1 MSLPLS
7 ATAITFVLTRDRA
20 ASDAFYRD
28 TLGLRFLTD
37 DGFAAVFDLNGASLR
52 ITHVPDHAAAPH
64 PVLGWQ
70 VADIAATVADL
81 TGKGVAMI
89 LYPGMGQDETG
100 VWTAPGGS
108 ARVAFFADPDGNV
121 LSLTQS

>member
-1 MSLPLS
+1 MSLPSS

-70 VADIAATVADL
+70 VADIAAAVADL
-81 TGKGVAMI
+81 TGKGVSMI

-100 VWTAPGGS
+100 VWTAPNGS
-108 ARVAFFADPDGNV
+108 AKVAFFADPDGNV

>member
-1 MSLPLS
+1 MSLPSS

-20 ASDAFYRD
+20 VSDAFYRD

-81 TGKGVAMI
+81 TGKGVSMI
-89 LYPGMGQDETG
+89 LYPGMGQDEAG
-100 VWTAPGGS
+100 VWSAPDGI
-108 ARVAFFADPDGNV
+108 AKVAFFADPDGNV
-121 LSLTQS
+121 LSLTQC

>member
-1 MSLPLS
+1 MALPSS
-7 ATAITFVLTRDRA
+7 ATAIAFVLTRDRTV
-20 ASDAFYRD
+20 SDAFYRD
-28 TLGLRFLTD
+28 VLGLPFVTD
-37 DGFAAVFDLNGASLR
+37 DGFAAVFDLNGATLR
-52 ITHVPDHAAAPH
+52 ITHVPDHSAAPH

-81 TGKGVAMI
+81 TARGVAMI
-89 LYPGMGQDETG
+89 VYPGMGQDAAG
-100 VWTAPGGS
+100 IWTAPDGS

>member
-1 MSLPLS
+1 MSLPSS
-7 ATAITFVLTRDRA
+7 ATVIAFVLTRDRA

-28 TLGLRFLTD
+28 TLGLPFLTD
-37 DGFAAVFDLNGASLR
+37 DGFGAVFDLNGATLR
-52 ITHVPDHAAAPH
+52 ITHVPDHSGAPH

-81 TGKGVAMI
+81 TGKGVSMI
-89 LYPGMGQDETG
+89 IYPGMGQDETG

-108 ARVAFFADPDGNV
+108 AKVAFFADPDGNV

>member
-7 ATAITFVLTRDRA
+7 ATAITFVLTCDRA
-20 ASDAFYRD
+20 VSDAFYRD
-28 TLGLRFLTD
+28 TLGLRFVTD
-37 DGFAAVFDLNGASLR
+37 DGSLR

>member
-1 MSLPLS
+1 MSLPSS

-70 VADIAATVADL
+70 VADIAAAVADL
-81 TGKGVAMI
+81 TGKGVSMI
-89 LYPGMGQDETG
+89 LYPGMGQDKTG
-100 VWTAPGGS
+100 VWTAPDGI
-108 ARVAFFADPDGNV
+108 AKVAFFADPDGNV